1 MNATTVIVQPAP
13 APDFSIWTFIPIII
27 SALAF
32 VLAIITFL
40 DREGGIDQLDVLTA

>member
-32 VLAIITFL
+32 VLATITFF
-40 DREGGIDQLDVLTA
+40 RQRRGH

>member
-32 VLAIITFL
+32 VLAIITFF
-40 DREGGIDQLDVLTA
+40 RQRMGY